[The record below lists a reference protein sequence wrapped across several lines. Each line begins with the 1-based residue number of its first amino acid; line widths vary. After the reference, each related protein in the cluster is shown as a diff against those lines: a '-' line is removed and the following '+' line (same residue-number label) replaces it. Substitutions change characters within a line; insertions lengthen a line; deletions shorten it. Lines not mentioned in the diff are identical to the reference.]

1 MGAMSMESEIRT
13 IHSADK
19 LNLMRS
25 ALDMVRE
32 GILMVDADGIV
43 KGGNKPFFEVLGRS
57 EEHIKGRPVS
67 DVFPYLKEE
76 SVSEKRLCSGV
87 LATTTGDVEYDM
99 EIMPVSKGMKSIGA
113 VLRLFSIRPKL
124 KLRRRDDEGQE
135 VVHDG
140 LIAASHASRK
150 AIHIAKI
157 TSKSRSN
164 ILLQGETGT
173 GKEEFAGFIHRH
185 SKRRDGPFVAI
196 NCAAIPLQLA
206 ESELFGYVSGA
217 FTGASPRGRKGKFE
231 LADGGTLFLDEI
243 NSLNPEIQKKLLRV
257 LETREITPLGG
268 RGGLKI
274 NTRIMAASSTELR
287 EEVLVARFLPEL
299 LYRINA
305 ITINIPPLRERKED
319 IRFLSEHFL
328 RKLQLDHEKTVLGI
342 DPEALLMLES
352 YDWPGNIRELRNAVE
367 YALALTQDRMVTVD
381 DLPEQVNTHSKKTAI
396 LGLRAVNRLS
406 ERQVISNAIDS
417 AKGNMTQAA
426 RALGISRS
434 TLYRKIRKHDI
445 SA

>member
-1 MGAMSMESEIRT
+1 MHSEDT
-13 IHSADK
+13 LK
-19 LNLMRS
+19 LMRS

-32 GILMVDADGIV
+32 GMLMVDTDGLIQGANQAV
-43 KGGNKPFFEVLGRS
+43 LEMFGGS
-57 EEHIKGRPVS
+57 EEHIKGRLVY
-67 DVFPYLKEE
+67 DVFPYLKKEE
-76 SVSEKRLCSGV
+76 GINEKRLFSGV
-87 LATTTGDVEYDM
+87 LATGTGDFEYDM
-99 EIMPVSKGMKSIGA
+99 EIISVSRGRKSVGA

-124 KLRRRDDEGQE
+124 KLRRRGDEGQE
-135 VVHDG
+135 VLHDG
-140 LIAASHASRK
+140 LIAVSHASRK

-157 TSKSRSN
+157 TSKSKSN

-173 GKEEFAGFIHRH
+173 GKEVFAGFIHRH
-185 SKRRDGPFVAI
+185 SNRRDGPFVAI
-196 NCAAIPLQLA
+196 NCAAIPIQLA

-217 FTGASPRGRKGKFE
+217 FTGASPKGQKGKFE

-243 NSLNPEIQKKLLRV
+243 NSLNLEIQKKLLRV
-257 LETREITPLGG
+257 LETQEITPLGG
-268 RGGLKI
+268 RRILKV
-274 NTRIMAASSTELR
+274 NTRIVAASSSELR

-319 IRFLSEHFL
+319 IRFLAEHFL
-328 RKLQLDHEKTVLGI
+328 QKLQMDHEKAVLGI
-342 DPEALLMLES
+342 DPEAQAMLES

-367 YALALTQDRMVTVD
+367 YALALTQDRMISAD
-381 DLPEQVNTHSKKTAI
+381 DLPEQFSFPSKSASI
-396 LGLRAVNRLS
+396 FGLKATNRLS
-406 ERQVISNAIDS
+406 ERQVIANAIDS

-434 TLYRKIRKHDI
+434 TLYRKIRKHGI

>member
-1 MGAMSMESEIRT
+1 MSIESEARA

-32 GILMVDADGIV
+32 GILMVDADGLI
-43 KGGNKPFFEVLGRS
+43 KGGNKPFFGLLGRL
-57 EEHIKGRPVS
+57 EEQIKGRPVS

-76 SVSEKRLCSGV
+76 SVNEKRLCSGV
-87 LATTTGDVEYDM
+87 LATTTGDFEYDM
-99 EIMPVSKGMKSIGA
+99 EIMPVFRGRESIGA

-124 KLRRRDDEGQE
+124 KLGRRNDEGQE

-173 GKEEFAGFIHRH
+173 GKEVFAGFIHRH

-196 NCAAIPLQLA
+196 NCAAIPIQLA

-217 FTGASPRGRKGKFE
+217 FTGASPKGRKGKFE
-231 LADGGTLFLDEI
+231 LADGGTLFLDEV
-243 NSLNPEIQKKLLRV
+243 NSLNLEIQKKLLRV
-257 LETREITPLGG
+257 LESQEITPLGG
-268 RGGLKI
+268 HRVLKV
-274 NTRIMAASSTELR
+274 NTRIVAASTAELR
-287 EEVLVARFLPEL
+287 EDVLAAVFLPEL

-319 IRFLSEHFL
+319 IRFLAEHFL
-328 RKLQLDHEKTVLGI
+328 QKLQLDHEKTVLSI
-342 DPEALLMLES
+342 APEAQAMLES

-367 YALALTQDRMVTVD
+367 YALALTQNRMISAD
-381 DLPEQVNTHSKKTAI
+381 NLPEQISVPSKSASI
-396 LGLRAVNRLS
+396 LGLKATNRLG
-406 ERQVISNAIDS
+406 ERQVIMNAVDS
-417 AKGNMTQAA
+417 AQGNMTRAA
-426 RALGISRS
+426 QSLHISRS

-445 SA
+445 SV